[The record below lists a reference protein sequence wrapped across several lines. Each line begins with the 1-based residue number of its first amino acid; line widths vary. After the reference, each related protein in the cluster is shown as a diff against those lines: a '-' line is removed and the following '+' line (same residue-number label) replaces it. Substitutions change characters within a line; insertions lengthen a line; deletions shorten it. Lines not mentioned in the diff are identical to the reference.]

1 MHAAWF
7 TVATAAILAGV
18 AVVLALAGLTQPA
31 AWMVAAPLAA
41 ASYALWNR
49 GHERMVAEIY
59 GDEYPFEFDSED
71 DCRERTDDWHRD
83 WPPDDADADD
93 AEDEEWTWPGET
105 GTHNVGSRS
114 RSRNRARKRRRP
126 SGGER
131 ERRRR
136 GWTPDSGR
144 RGRGG
149 GGTTGSGGT
158 TRTVDPEVAQARAVL
173 GVEPDADAGTVRSA
187 YRERVKEV
195 HPDTD
200 GGDEEEFKRVREAYE
215 VLTD

>member
-1 MHAAWF
+1 VHAAWF

-31 AWMVAAPLAA
+31 AWMLAAPLAA

-83 WPPDDADADD
+83 WPPDDADTDD
-93 AEDEEWTWPGET
+93 EEDEEWTWPGET

-114 RSRNRARKRRRP
+114 RDRARKRRRP

-195 HPDTD
+195 HPDA
-200 GGDEEEFKRVREAYE
+200 GGSRETFKRVRWAYE
-215 VLTD
+215 VLADR